1 MNIYLRFLLFSFI
14 LISCKHRDRGE
25 YNSGKNNIENIPTGD
40 LASNIDRSLNE
51 IDRKSIEGV
60 AVRIIDGDTFVLL
73 LNNEFET
80 GVRLNGIDC
89 PERKQAFSQRANE
102 ELSNLIFDREVI
114 VYYDKKDGFGRVL
127 GDIYVDGA
135 NVNHEMVR
143 RGMAWHYVKYSDDET
158 LAKLEKEARRNRTGL
173 WSDPN
178 PIPPWD
184 YRGK

>member
-1 MNIYLRFLLFSFI
+1 MKIVVVMFLVFI
-14 LISCKHRDRGE
+14 AISCKQRDRGE
-25 YNSGKNNIENIPTGD
+25 YSSRQKNITTSDIVSTQ
-40 LASNIDRSLNE
+40 SRSLNK
-51 IDRKSIEGV
+51 IDRKSVDGKV
-60 AVRIIDGDTFVLL
+60 VRIIDGDTFVLL
-73 LNNEFET
+73 LNNNFET
-80 GVRLNGIDC
+80 GVRLNSIDC
-89 PERKQAFSQRANE
+89 PEKKQAFSQRAKE
-102 ELSNLIFDREVI
+102 ELSDLIFDREVM

-127 GDIYVDGA
+127 GDVYVDGT

-158 LAKLEKEARRNRTGL
+158 LARLEKEARSQRVGL